1 MKNYKIDIPNP
12 LQNNYFDYEKVFTKE
27 FRNCDN
33 MLSLLTDD
41 ELNETIVHIEYNLLN
56 TISLKNKK
64 FKVFQKKIEFLDG
77 ISYSCKT
84 E

>member
-41 ELNETIVHIEYNLLN
+41 ELNETIVHIKTDLG
-56 TISLKNKK
+56 KNDMT
-64 FKVFQKKIEFLDG
+64 KIHKSE
-77 ISYSCKT
+77 
-84 E
+84 